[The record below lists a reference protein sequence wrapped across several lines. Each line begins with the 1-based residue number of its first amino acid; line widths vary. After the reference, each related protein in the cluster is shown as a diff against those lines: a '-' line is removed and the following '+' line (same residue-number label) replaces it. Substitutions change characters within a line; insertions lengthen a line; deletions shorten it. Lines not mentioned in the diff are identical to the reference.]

1 LDVDVSN
8 QNSEINMTRFMR
20 LSFVVVVVV
29 AAWPSLR
36 AAPVVSPS
44 GSQAIAVATPPQET
58 WEQFQGPA
66 AEQFLLKAQ
75 LRGLKNLGTGVTL
88 PQRAELELNGVT
100 HSAVFKTID
109 DRKGGVTQLQRSS
122 EINFQDSWQLEV
134 AGYALD
140 RMIGLRMVP
149 ATVERTL
156 NGRTGSLQWLVQS
169 AMSEAERRTQNAT
182 PPDLEA
188 WHRTYQKM
196 ELFDQLIFN
205 VDRHL
210 NNVLVTEDFDL
221 RLIDHSRSFRA
232 WNELRN
238 PERVTRFS
246 RSLLDGLRTLE
257 FGDLRKRVGRYL
269 VDDQIRGLLAR
280 RDAILA
286 LAASQVAER
295 GEAAVLY
302 P

>member
-1 LDVDVSN
+1 
-8 QNSEINMTRFMR
+8 
-20 LSFVVVVVV
+20 
-29 AAWPSLR
+29 
-36 AAPVVSPS
+36 
-44 GSQAIAVATPPQET
+44 
-58 WEQFQGPA
+58 
-66 AEQFLLKAQ
+66 LKAR
-75 LRGLKNLGTGVTL
+75 LRSIKNLGTGVTL

-140 RMIGLRMVP
+140 RIIGLRMVP

-156 NGRTGSLQWLVQS
+156 NGKVGSLQWWVQS
-169 AMSEAERRTQNAT
+169 AMSEAERRKQNAT

-188 WHRTYQKM
+188 WNRTYQKM

-210 NNVLVTEDFDL
+210 NNVLVTQDFDL

-232 WNELRN
+232 WNELRS

-246 RSLLDGLRTLE
+246 RSLLDGMRKLE
-257 FGDLRKRVGRYL
+257 YADLRKRVGRYL

-286 LAASQVAER
+286 LAAAQVAER

>member
-1 LDVDVSN
+1 
-8 QNSEINMTRFMR
+8 MTRIIR
-20 LSFVVVVVV
+20 LSFIIV
-29 AAWPSLR
+29 ATAVAWPALR
-36 AAPVVSPS
+36 AEPVARQSAP
-44 GSQAIAVATPPQET
+44 AAVATAATPQET

-66 AEQFLLKAQ
+66 AEQFLLKAR
-75 LRGLKNLGTGVTL
+75 LRSIKNLGTGVTL
-88 PQRAELELNGVT
+88 PQRAELELDGVQ

-109 DRKGGVTQLQRSS
+109 DRKGGVTKLQRSS

-140 RMIGLRMVP
+140 RIIGLRMVP

-156 NGRTGSLQWLVQS
+156 NGKTGSLQWWVQS
-169 AMSEAERRTQNAT
+169 AMSEAERRKQNVT

-188 WHRTYQKM
+188 WNRTYQKM
-196 ELFDQLIFN
+196 VLFEQLIFN

-210 NNVLVTEDFDL
+210 NNVLVTQDFDL

-232 WNELRN
+232 WNELRD
-238 PERVTRFS
+238 PKLLTRFS
-246 RSLLDGLRTLE
+246 RSVLDGMRKLE
-257 FGDLRKRVGRYL
+257 YADLRKRVGRYL
-269 VDDQIRGLLAR
+269 VDGQIRGLLAR

-286 LAASQVAER
+286 LAAAQVAER

>member
-1 LDVDVSN
+1 
-8 QNSEINMTRFMR
+8 MTRIIRVGFGIVAM
-20 LSFVVVVVV
+20 L
-29 AAWPSLR
+29 AAWPALR
-36 AAPVVSPS
+36 LEPVIGQSAKP
-44 GSQAIAVATPPQET
+44 AIAAATTPQET

-66 AEQFLLKAQ
+66 AEQFLLKAR
-75 LRGLKNLGTGVTL
+75 LRSIKNLGTGVTL
-88 PQRAELELNGVT
+88 PQRAELELDGVQ
-100 HSAVFKTID
+100 HSALFKTID
-109 DRKGGVTQLQRSS
+109 DRKSGVTQLQRSS

-134 AGYALD
+134 AGYAVD

-156 NGRTGSLQWLVQS
+156 NGKTGSLQWWVQS
-169 AMSEAERRTQNAT
+169 AMSEAERRKQEVT

-188 WHRTYQKM
+188 WNRTYQKM

-210 NNVLVTEDFDL
+210 NNVLVTQDFDL

-246 RSLLDGLRTLE
+246 RSVLDGLRKLE
-257 FGDLRKRVGRYL
+257 YAELRTRVGRYL
-269 VDDQIRGLLAR
+269 VDAQIRGLLAR

-286 LAASQVAER
+286 LAASAVAER

>member
-1 LDVDVSN
+1 
-8 QNSEINMTRFMR
+8 MTRIIR
-20 LSFVVVVVV
+20 LGFGIVAML
-29 AAWPSLR
+29 AAWPALR
-36 AAPVVSPS
+36 AEHVIGQSAKP
-44 GSQAIAVATPPQET
+44 AIAAAATPQET

-66 AEQFLLKAQ
+66 AEQFLLKAR
-75 LRGLKNLGTGVTL
+75 LRSIKNLGTGVTL
-88 PQRAELELNGVT
+88 PQRAELELNGVQ

-134 AGYALD
+134 AAYRVD
-140 RMIGLRMVP
+140 RIIGLRMVP

-156 NGRTGSLQWLVQS
+156 NGKTGSLQWWVQS
-169 AMSEAERRTQNAT
+169 AMEEAERRKQEVT

-188 WHRTYQKM
+188 WNRTYQKM

-210 NNVLVTEDFDL
+210 KNVLVTVDFDL

-246 RSLLDGLRTLE
+246 RSVLDGLRKLE
-257 FGDLRKRVGRYL
+257 YADLRKRVGRYL

-286 LAASQVAER
+286 LAATQVAER

>member
-1 LDVDVSN
+1 
-8 QNSEINMTRFMR
+8 
-20 LSFVVVVVV
+20 
-29 AAWPSLR
+29 
-36 AAPVVSPS
+36 
-44 GSQAIAVATPPQET
+44 
-58 WEQFQGPA
+58 
-66 AEQFLLKAQ
+66 
-75 LRGLKNLGTGVTL
+75 
-88 PQRAELELNGVT
+88 
-100 HSAVFKTID
+100 
-109 DRKGGVTQLQRSS
+109 
-122 EINFQDSWQLEV
+122 
-134 AGYALD
+134 
-140 RMIGLRMVP
+140 
-149 ATVERTL
+149 
-156 NGRTGSLQWLVQS
+156 
-169 AMSEAERRTQNAT
+169 MSEAERRKQNAT

-188 WHRTYQKM
+188 WNRTYQKM

-210 NNVLVTEDFDL
+210 KNVLVTVDFDL

-246 RSLLDGLRTLE
+246 RSVLDGLRKLE
-257 FGDLRKRVGRYL
+257 YADLRKRVGRYL

-286 LAASQVAER
+286 LAATQVAER

>member
-1 LDVDVSN
+1 
-8 QNSEINMTRFMR
+8 
-20 LSFVVVVVV
+20 
-29 AAWPSLR
+29 
-36 AAPVVSPS
+36 
-44 GSQAIAVATPPQET
+44 
-58 WEQFQGPA
+58 
-66 AEQFLLKAQ
+66 LKAR
-75 LRGLKNLGTGVTL
+75 LRRIKKLGTGVTL

-140 RMIGLRMVP
+140 RIIGLRMVP

-156 NGRTGSLQWLVQS
+156 NGKVGSLQWWVQS
-169 AMSEAERRTQNAT
+169 AMSEAERRKQNAT

-188 WHRTYQKM
+188 WNRTYQKM

-210 NNVLVTEDFDL
+210 NNVLVTQDFDL

-246 RSLLDGLRTLE
+246 RSLLDGMRKLE

-269 VDDQIRGLLAR
+269 VPGHSTRSSRSAR
-280 RDAILA
+280 
-286 LAASQVAER
+286 ASSRATSSSASSGPGTMAVN
-295 GEAAVLY
+295 GEMRRLVCGSLRTSSSASPRARSSARSRSAQTRPWGSVR
-302 P
+302 

>member
-1 LDVDVSN
+1 
-8 QNSEINMTRFMR
+8 MTRIIR
-20 LSFVVVVVV
+20 LGFGILALLAVWPALRAELVIGQSAPQAV
-29 AAWPSLR
+29 AAP
-36 AAPVVSPS
+36 
-44 GSQAIAVATPPQET
+44 ATPQET

-66 AEQFLLKAQ
+66 AEQFLLKAR
-75 LRGLKNLGTGVTL
+75 LRSIKNLGTGVTQ
-88 PQRAELELNGVT
+88 PQRAELELNGVQ
-100 HSAVFKTID
+100 HSALFKTID

-134 AGYALD
+134 AAYRVD
-140 RMIGLRMVP
+140 RIIGLRMVP

-156 NGRTGSLQWLVQS
+156 NGKTGSLQWWVQS
-169 AMSEAERRTQNAT
+169 AMEEAERRKQEVT

-188 WHRTYQKM
+188 WNRTYQKM

-210 NNVLVTEDFDL
+210 KNVLVTVDFDL

-246 RSLLDGLRTLE
+246 RSVLDGLRKLE
-257 FGDLRKRVGRYL
+257 YAELRKRVGRYL

-286 LAASQVAER
+286 LAATAVAAR

>member
-1 LDVDVSN
+1 
-8 QNSEINMTRFMR
+8 MTRIIR
-20 LSFVVVVVV
+20 LGFGIVAML
-29 AAWPSLR
+29 AAWPALR
-36 AAPVVSPS
+36 KELVIGQSAKP
-44 GSQAIAVATPPQET
+44 AIAAAATPQET

-66 AEQFLLKAQ
+66 AEQFLLKAR
-75 LRGLKNLGTGVTL
+75 LRSIKNLGTGVTL
-88 PQRAELELNGVT
+88 PQRAELELNGVQ
-100 HSAVFKTID
+100 HSAVFKIID

-134 AGYALD
+134 AGYHVD
-140 RMIGLRMVP
+140 RIIGLRMVP

-156 NGRTGSLQWLVQS
+156 NGKTGSLQWWVQS
-169 AMSEAERRTQNAT
+169 AMSEGERRKQEVT

-188 WHRTYQKM
+188 WNRTYQKM

-210 NNVLVTEDFDL
+210 GNVLVTVDFDL

-246 RSLLDGLRTLE
+246 RSVLDGLRKLE
-257 FGDLRKRVGRYL
+257 YADLRKRVGRYL
-269 VDDQIRGLLAR
+269 VDEQIRGLLAR

-286 LAASQVAER
+286 LAAAQVAAR

>member
-1 LDVDVSN
+1 
-8 QNSEINMTRFMR
+8 MTRIIR
-20 LSFVVVVVV
+20 LGFGIVAML
-29 AAWPSLR
+29 AAWPALR
-36 AAPVVSPS
+36 AEHVIGQSAKP
-44 GSQAIAVATPPQET
+44 AIAAAATPQET

-66 AEQFLLKAQ
+66 AEQFLLKAR
-75 LRGLKNLGTGVTL
+75 LRSIKNLGTGVTL
-88 PQRAELELNGVT
+88 PQRAELELDGVQ

-134 AGYALD
+134 AAYRVD
-140 RMIGLRMVP
+140 RIIGLRMVP

-156 NGRTGSLQWLVQS
+156 NGKTGSLQWWVQS
-169 AMSEAERRTQNAT
+169 AMEEAERRKQEVT

-188 WHRTYQKM
+188 WNRTYQKM

-210 NNVLVTEDFDL
+210 KNVLVTVDFDL

-246 RSLLDGLRTLE
+246 RSVLDGLRKLE
-257 FGDLRKRVGRYL
+257 YADLRKRVGRYL

-286 LAASQVAER
+286 LAATQVAER

>member
-1 LDVDVSN
+1 
-8 QNSEINMTRFMR
+8 MTRIIR
-20 LSFVVVVVV
+20 LGFGIVAML
-29 AAWPSLR
+29 AAWPALR
-36 AAPVVSPS
+36 AELVIGQSAKP
-44 GSQAIAVATPPQET
+44 AIAAAATPQET

-66 AEQFLLKAQ
+66 AEQFLLKAR
-75 LRGLKNLGTGVTL
+75 LRSIKNLGTGVTL
-88 PQRAELELNGVT
+88 PQRAELELDGVQ

-134 AGYALD
+134 AAYRVD
-140 RMIGLRMVP
+140 RIIGLRMVP

-156 NGRTGSLQWLVQS
+156 NGKTGSLQWWVQS
-169 AMSEAERRTQNAT
+169 AMEEAERRKQEVT

-188 WHRTYQKM
+188 WNRTYQKM

-210 NNVLVTEDFDL
+210 KNVLVTVDFDL

-246 RSLLDGLRTLE
+246 RSVLDGLRKLE
-257 FGDLRKRVGRYL
+257 YADLRKRVGRYL

-286 LAASQVAER
+286 LAATQVAER